1 MTKLHQKNLKVSII
15 GLGYVGLPLALEFSK
30 YRKIIGYDLNVNR
43 INNLRKGIDTNLE
56 FSKNQ
61 ILKNKKI
68 FFSSNKEDIKESN
81 CYIITVPTPINK
93 NKLPNLSSLIKASTL
108 IGRFLKKEDI
118 VIYESTVYP
127 GVTEEVCVPLLE
139 RFSKLKFNKDF
150 YCGYSPERINPGD
163 KSKKISNIKKIT
175 SGSLPKIAK
184 LIDELY
190 KTIIKSGTY
199 RASSIKIAEA
209 AKVIE
214 NTQRDLNIAYINELS
229 IIFKKMNLDTEEILR
244 AAETK
249 WNFISFRPGLVGG
262 HCIGV
267 DPYYLTFKSHEVGYN
282 PKIILAGREI
292 NDKMPSYVVSQLIKI
307 SKSKSI
313 NIKRARILIMGLAF
327 KENCPDTRNSLVFE
341 IIKKINKY
349 NDNLEVYDPFVNSKD
364 IKNNTNFKF
373 IKKLNQ
379 LKYDVILIA
388 VAHKAFKKISITFL
402 KKICKSK
409 HIILDLKGIY
419 RRDQTDF
426 RL

>member
-30 YRKIIGYDLNVNR
+30 YRKVIGYDININR

-68 FFSSNKEDIKESN
+68 FFSANREDIKKSN

-93 NKLPNLSSLIKASTL
+93 NKLPNLNSLREASIL
-108 IGRFLKKEDI
+108 VGGFLKKEDI

-163 KSKKISNIKKIT
+163 NNKKISNIKKIT

-190 KTIIKSGTY
+190 KTIIKSGTH

-267 DPYYLTFKSHEVGYN
+267 DPYYLTFKSHEVGHN
-282 PKIILAGREI
+282 PKVILAGRET
-292 NDKMPSYVVSQLIKI
+292 NNRMPSYIVSQLLKI
-307 SKSKSI
+307 SKSKFI

-327 KENCPDTRNSLVFE
+327 KENCSDSRNSLVFE

-349 NDNLEVYDPFVNSKD
+349 NDNLEVYDPLVNTKD
-364 IKNNTNFKF
+364 IKNNINFKF
-373 IKKLNQ
+373 IKKFNQ
-379 LKYDVILIA
+379 LKYDIILIA
-388 VAHKAFKKISITFL
+388 VAHKTFKKISITNL

-419 RRDQTDF
+419 RQNQTDF